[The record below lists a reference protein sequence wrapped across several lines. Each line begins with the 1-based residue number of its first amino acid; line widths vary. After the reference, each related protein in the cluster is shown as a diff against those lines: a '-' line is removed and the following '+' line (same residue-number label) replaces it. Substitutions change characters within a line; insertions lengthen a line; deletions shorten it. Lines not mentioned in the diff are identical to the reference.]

1 MNPPISAETLRDL
14 IARHAPGLI
23 LYARQLD
30 PFSAEDV
37 VQDAFVRLVEAE
49 TPPENVKN
57 WLFRV
62 VRNGSISARRSGMT
76 RRKYE
81 RRIGEGRT
89 AWFESDDASRL
100 DAAQAAVVLEKLPGE
115 LREVVVARIW
125 GELTFEEIGELT
137 ETSRSS
143 AHRRYLEGL
152 ARIRE
157 RLETPCPGEKNKKSE
172 ESEKSEIIN

>member
-1 MNPPISAETLRDL
+1 MNSPISAEMLRDL
-14 IARHAPGLI
+14 IARYAPPLV

-37 VQDAFVRLVEAE
+37 VQEAFVRLVEAE

-62 VRNGSISARRSGMT
+62 VRNASISARRSGAA

-81 RRIGEGRT
+81 RRAAETRT
-89 AWFESDDASRL
+89 TWFEADHGIRL
-100 DAAQAAVVLEKLPGE
+100 DAARAAAVLGELPGE

-125 GELTFEEIGELT
+125 GELTFEEIGDLT

-152 ARIRE
+152 TRIRE
-157 RLETPCPGEKNKKSE
+157 RLETPCPGEKKEK
-172 ESEKSEIIN
+172 SEKSEVVN

>member
-1 MNPPISAETLRDL
+1 MNSPISAEKLRDL
-14 IARHAPGLI
+14 IARHAPALL

-30 PFSAEDV
+30 RFSAEDV
-37 VQDAFVRLVEAE
+37 VQEAFVRLVEVEE
-49 TPPENVKN
+49 TPQNVKN

-62 VRNGSISARRSGMT
+62 VRNAAISARRSGIA

-81 RRIGEGRT
+81 RRIGESRT
-89 AWFESDDASRL
+89 VWFEADHASRL
-100 DAAQAAVVLEKLPGE
+100 DAAQAAAVLEELPGE

-152 ARIRE
+152 AEMRE
-157 RLETPCPGEKNKKSE
+157 RLERSCPGEKSE
-172 ESEKSEIIN
+172 SKKSEIIN